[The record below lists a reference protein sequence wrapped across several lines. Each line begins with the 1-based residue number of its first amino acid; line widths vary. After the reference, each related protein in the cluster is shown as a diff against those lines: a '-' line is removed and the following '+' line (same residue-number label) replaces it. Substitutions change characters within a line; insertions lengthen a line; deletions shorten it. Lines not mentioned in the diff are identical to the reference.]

1 VRIVGGKW
9 AGRDLVSPGARVR
22 PTAEEVRAAWL
33 DALGLRLAGA
43 TVLDLFAGSGALG
56 LEALSRGAVSVD
68 FVENG
73 PASLHALKANIAALR
88 VPDQCRVFKKD
99 ALTFASSL
107 PAGRYTIAFADP
119 PYGSGVLDRLVELWS
134 ATPFATVLA
143 VEHSADHELPGAGRR
158 YLFDRTA
165 ITFLPSTAVPAQ
177 RTRAPAP
184 PRDRTR
190 PRPPRRRR

>member
-1 VRIVGGKW
+1 
-9 AGRDLVSPGARVR
+9 VR

-99 ALTFASSL
+99 ALK
-107 PAGRYTIAFADP
+107 RV
-119 PYGSGVLDRLVELWS
+119 VLGEDEGTLVH
-134 ATPFATVLA
+134 V
-143 VEHSADHELPGAGRR
+143 
-158 YLFDRTA
+158 
-165 ITFLPSTAVPAQ
+165 
-177 RTRAPAP
+177 
-184 PRDRTR
+184 
-190 PRPPRRRR
+190 